1 MIYSYECE
9 DCGKHIEKD
18 FNMGTAKKTIKCICG
33 KKAIRVY
40 NFGTCIP
47 NPTHE
52 AREGR
57 GQSKR

>member
-9 DCGKHIEKD
+9 ECNKVTEKN
-18 FNMGTAKKTIKCICG
+18 FKMGSAKSFVKCPNCG
-33 KKAIRVY
+33 KKADRIY
-40 NFGTCIP
+40 SFGTSIP

-57 GQSKR
+57 GQG